1 MAAFV
6 TAVVILW
13 RVGGVTG
20 EECPEI
26 SELHKVSE
34 QICVRAWGNYMSTRR
49 GEGSGPPGSA
59 PACMLSLVSGVLPGG
74 PPPVN
79 F

>member
-6 TAVVILW
+6 TATVILW
-13 RVGGVTG
+13 RVAGVTG

-34 QICVRAWGNYMSTRR
+34 QICVHAWGKGGVRT
-49 GEGSGPPGSA
+49 PWICP
-59 PACMLSLVSGVLPGG
+59 CMLSLVSGVLPGG